1 MEVTNTIHAAVD
13 AHPEVPTSVTLL
25 FLALLIAMVASLALE
40 EKLHAKKSVI
50 TGVFAVVA
58 LFMGDVFHLLHPPAD
73 SHLPIYIP
81 MIDWSVIVIIFGS
94 SLFIDVTARSGIFA
108 WTAIKLT
115 KLSRGDPVRLLWY
128 YAAITVVFSAV
139 LNNVTAM
146 IIVGSLSGVSLRKL
160 KRENLL
166 LGFLLTEGLLTNIG
180 GLLTLISSIPNI
192 IVGTTAG
199 INFVRFFYT
208 AAPYVALVT
217 VVTVLMAQRV
227 FQIKPLPD
235 DEARQEAEELVASF
249 DENESVTSPGFFSF
263 SWFLLGLFI
272 LGIATASVTPYISDL
287 GMGFVAMAF
296 AAIALIRLKHEPEK
310 AYVKIDWDLLLFF
323 AYLFVVIHVMEGA
336 QVLALI
342 GDGIAALIGLGET
355 VGPFALLWSS
365 SIASS
370 VTDNVPLAAVLAKIL
385 STTTPPTPTDS
396 NLWWATI
403 FGCNL
408 GGNFTPIGSASTLV
422 AVAIIHK
429 NKLPMSFGGFVA
441 RASPFAIV
449 QLIIAS
455 AYVLAFL

>member
-1 MEVTNTIHAAVD
+1 MHAATSS
-13 AHPEVPTSVTLL
+13 AHLPLSVTLI
-25 FLALLIAMVASLALE
+25 FLALLVAMVGALAFE

-50 TGVFAVVA
+50 TGVFAFVS
-58 LFMGDVFHLLHPPAD
+58 LLLGSMFGLLHPSEH
-73 SHLPIYIP
+73 SHLPLYIP

-94 SLFIDVTARSGIFA
+94 SLFIDVTSRSGIFT
-108 WTAIKLT
+108 WTAVRLT
-115 KLSRGDPVRLLWY
+115 KLSKGDPVKLLWY
-128 YAAITVVFSAV
+128 YAGITVVFSAV

-160 KRENLL
+160 GRENLL

-192 IVGTTAG
+192 IVGTAAN
-199 INFVRFFYT
+199 INFVSFLYT
-208 AAPYVALVT
+208 AAPYVLITTLATLF
-217 VVTVLMAQRV
+217 LAQRI
-227 FQIKPLPD
+227 FRIEPLAD
-235 DEARQEAEELVASF
+235 AEARREAENLVRSF
-249 DENESVTSPGFFSF
+249 DENESVESPTFFAF
-263 SWFLLGLFI
+263 SWALLGLFI

-287 GMGFVAMAF
+287 GMGFVAMGF
-296 AAIALIRLKHEPEK
+296 AVIALVRLKHEPEK

-323 AYLFVVIHVMEGA
+323 AYLFIVIHVMEGA

-342 GDGIAALIGLGET
+342 GDGIFALIGLGET
-355 VGPFALLWSS
+355 LGPAALLWSS
-365 SIASS
+365 ALASS

-385 STTTPPTPTDS
+385 TSTTPPTPTES

-429 NKLPMSFGGFVA
+429 NKLPMSFGGFIA
-441 RASPFAIV
+441 KAAPFAIV
-449 QLIIAS
+449 QLLLATV
-455 AYVLAFL
+455 YVLLFL

>member
-1 MEVTNTIHAAVD
+1 
-13 AHPEVPTSVTLL
+13 
-25 FLALLIAMVASLALE
+25 
-40 EKLHAKKSVI
+40 
-50 TGVFAVVA
+50 
-58 LFMGDVFHLLHPPAD
+58 
-73 SHLPIYIP
+73 

-115 KLSRGDPVRLLWY
+115 KLSKGDPQKLLWY

-199 INFVRFFYT
+199 INFIEFFYT
-208 AAPYVALVT
+208 AAPYVVVAT
-217 VVTVLMAQRV
+217 VATLFMAQRI
-227 FQIKPLPD
+227 FQIQRLPD
-235 DEARQEAEELVASF
+235 EQARKEAAELVESF
-249 DENESVTSPGFFSF
+249 DENESVASPGFFKF
-263 SWFLLGLFI
+263 SWVLLGLFI
-272 LGIATASVTPYISDL
+272 VGIATASVTPYISDL
-287 GMGFVAMAF
+287 GMGFVAMSF

-310 AYVKIDWDLLLFF
+310 AYVKIDWDLILFF

-336 QVLALI
+336 KVLGLI
-342 GDGIAALIGLGET
+342 GDGIAALIGLGDT
-355 VGPFALLWSS
+355 LGTLSLLWSGA
-365 SIASS
+365 IASS

-385 STTTPPTPTDS
+385 GSTVPPTPSDS
-396 NLWWATI
+396 SLWWATI

-429 NKLPMSFGGFVA
+429 NKLPMSFGGFVV